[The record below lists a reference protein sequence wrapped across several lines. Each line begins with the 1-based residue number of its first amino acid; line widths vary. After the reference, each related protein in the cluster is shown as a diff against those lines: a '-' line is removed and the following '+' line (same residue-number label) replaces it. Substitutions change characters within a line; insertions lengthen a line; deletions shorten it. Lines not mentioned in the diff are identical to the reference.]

1 MSNKKWKMGQIFVAF
16 SEYLNCN
23 SKKNV
28 YGCRLF
34 KLGLQKNK
42 KIEARIRKCTQQALY
57 SSALPHGGGIGFQWG
72 IKTETS
78 RWTLYMSCFLILLK
92 IT

>member
-1 MSNKKWKMGQIFVAF
+1 MSNKNWKMGQIFVAF
-16 SEYLNCN
+16 SEYLNFN
-23 SKKNV
+23 LKKTV
-28 YGCRLF
+28 VDSF
-34 KLGLQKNK
+34 KLDLQKKIK